1 MSLSAAT
8 ITTRASSVEGIED
21 YSGRVSAS
29 SCVHAS
35 LGSSITVSFVNI
47 RPLSR
52 LAVDFMATLA
62 IFAAYCRL
70 SRDFRGGG
78 GLAFS
83 RRLSRLSSGLS
94 CSSVLL
100 TYYKYLIIVNYG
112 LRDNVLEWFRSYL
125 SDRTFRVVYGGN
137 TSRTVVIFC
146 SVPQVSVL
154 RLRLFILY
162 TGDLADE
169 IDRHDVNF
177 HAYAD
182 DS

>member
-1 MSLSAAT
+1 MPETQSACRRFHST
-8 ITTRASSVEGIED
+8 ET
-21 YSGRVSAS
+21 
-29 SCVHAS
+29 
-35 LGSSITVSFVNI
+35 
-47 RPLSR
+47 
-52 LAVDFMATLA
+52 AVTKVYNDLL
-62 IFAAYCRL
+62 FAADGGQMSAL
-70 SRDFRGGG
+70 SLLD
-78 GLAFS
+78 LTAAFDT
-83 RRLSRLSSGLS
+83 
-94 CSSVLL
+94 V
-100 TYYKYLIIVNYG
+100 YHAFLIHSLERQFD
-112 LRDNVLEWFRSYL
+112 LRDNVLELFRSYL

-169 IDRHDVNF
+169 IDRQGVDF